1 MEQHERDF
9 FVYRIIC
16 GYLRYKVSQDVE
28 LLIYEP
34 DKDIIYES
42 ELLYLDVYH
51 ESILSGLMSEDDN
64 LDYLESVDMWTY
76 YNEQRLENISKDID
90 DLKLDLYNNFYDDMR
105 RLIIKQE
112 ISNLRLE
119 QAELYSR
126 KHQYDYY
133 TAKGVATFAK
143 NYFIA
148 ENTTFLKSKKEYNWE
163 EITPLALS

>member
-1 MEQHERDF
+1 
-9 FVYRIIC
+9 
-16 GYLRYKVSQDVE
+16 
-28 LLIYEP
+28 
-34 DKDIIYES
+34 
-42 ELLYLDVYH
+42 
-51 ESILSGLMSEDDN
+51 MSEDDN

-126 KHQYDYY
+126 K
-133 TAKGVATFAK
+133 
-143 NYFIA
+143 
-148 ENTTFLKSKKEYNWE
+148 
-163 EITPLALS
+163 